1 MVTNEEE
8 FLTYMKVIREEFD
21 FIYQVKSAVANEE
34 WELLR
39 CIVEETPNEVK
50 EALNLAQS
58 KGGVFTTYE
67 NQVMKINPLRR
78 TQGVKRKNL

>member
-8 FLTYMKVIREEFD
+8 FLAYMKVIREEFD

-34 WELLR
+34 WDLLR

-78 TQGVKRKNL
+78 TP

>member
-1 MVTNEEE
+1 MVSGEEE
-8 FLTYMKVIREEFD
+8 FFAYMKVIRDEWD
-21 FIYQVKSAVANEE
+21 FINQVKSAVANEE
-34 WELLR
+34 WEALR
-39 CIVEETPNEVK
+39 CIIEETPNEVK

-78 TQGVKRKNL
+78 CYE

>member
-8 FLTYMKVIREEFD
+8 FLAYMKVVREEFD
-21 FIYQVKSAVANEE
+21 FIQQVKSAVANEE
-34 WELLR
+34 WEALR

-58 KGGVFTTYE
+58 KGGVFTTLE
-67 NQVMKINPLRR
+67 NQAMKINPLRR
-78 TQGVKRKNL
+78 TL

>member
-1 MVTNEEE
+1 MVASEEE
-8 FLTYMKVIREEFD
+8 FLAYMKVIREEFD
-21 FIYQVKSAVANEE
+21 FICQVKSAVANEE
-34 WELLR
+34 WEVLR

-67 NQVMKINPLRR
+67 NQAMKINPLRR
-78 TQGVKRKNL
+78 CYER

>member
-21 FIYQVKSAVANEE
+21 FIQQVKSAVANEE
-34 WELLR
+34 WEVLR

-58 KGGVFTTYE
+58 KGGVFTTLE
-67 NQVMKINPLRR
+67 NQAMKINPLRR
-78 TQGVKRKNL
+78 TP

>member
-1 MVTNEEE
+1 MVASEEE
-8 FLTYMKVIREEFD
+8 FLAYMKVIREEFD
-21 FIYQVKSAVANEE
+21 FICQVKSAVANED
-34 WELLR
+34 WEVLR

-78 TQGVKRKNL
+78 CYER

>member
-8 FLTYMKVIREEFD
+8 FLAYMKVIREEFD
-21 FIYQVKSAVANEE
+21 FIQQVKSAVANEE
-34 WELLR
+34 WEVLR

-58 KGGVFTTYE
+58 KGGVFTTLE
-67 NQVMKINPLRR
+67 NQAMKINPLRR
-78 TQGVKRKNL
+78 AP

>member
-1 MVTNEEE
+1 MVTGEEE
-8 FLTYMKVIREEFD
+8 FLAYMKVIREEFD

-34 WELLR
+34 WEALR

-58 KGGVFTTYE
+58 KGGVFTTRE
-67 NQVMKINPLRR
+67 NQAMKINPLRR
-78 TQGVKRKNL
+78 TP

>member
-1 MVTNEEE
+1 MVSGEEE
-8 FLTYMKVIREEFD
+8 FLAYMKVIRDEWD
-21 FIYQVKSAVANEE
+21 FINQVKSAVANEE
-34 WELLR
+34 WEALR
-39 CIVEETPNEVK
+39 CIIEETPNEVK

-78 TQGVKRKNL
+78 CYE

>member
-1 MVTNEEE
+1 MVTSEEE
-8 FLTYMKVIREEFD
+8 FLAYMKVIREEFD

-34 WELLR
+34 WEVLR

-78 TQGVKRKNL
+78 CYER

>member
-1 MVTNEEE
+1 MVASEEE
-8 FLTYMKVIREEFD
+8 FLAYMKVIREEFD

-78 TQGVKRKNL
+78 TQ

>member
-1 MVTNEEE
+1 MVANEEE
-8 FLTYMKVIREEFD
+8 FLAYMKVIREEFD

-78 TQGVKRKNL
+78 TQ

>member
-1 MVTNEEE
+1 MVASEEE
-8 FLTYMKVIREEFD
+8 FLAYMKVIREEFD

-34 WELLR
+34 WEQLR

-78 TQGVKRKNL
+78 TQ

>member
-1 MVTNEEE
+1 MVTSEEE
-8 FLTYMKVIREEFD
+8 FLAYMKVIREEFD
-21 FIYQVKSAVANEE
+21 FICQVKSAVANEE
-34 WELLR
+34 GEALR

-78 TQGVKRKNL
+78 CYE

>member
-1 MVTNEEE
+1 MVASEEE
-8 FLTYMKVIREEFD
+8 FLAYMKVIREEFD
-21 FIYQVKSAVANEE
+21 FICQVKSAVANEE
-34 WELLR
+34 WEVLR

-78 TQGVKRKNL
+78 CYER

>member
-39 CIVEETPNEVK
+39 CIVEETPNEVAVLFSSFELK
-50 EALNLAQS
+50 KTL
-58 KGGVFTTYE
+58 
-67 NQVMKINPLRR
+67 I
-78 TQGVKRKNL
+78 

>member
-1 MVTNEEE
+1 MVANEED
-8 FLTYMKVIREEFD
+8 FLAYMKVIREEFD

-78 TQGVKRKNL
+78 TQ

>member
-1 MVTNEEE
+1 MVTSEEE
-8 FLTYMKVIREEFD
+8 FLAYMKVIREEFD

-78 TQGVKRKNL
+78 TQ

>member
-78 TQGVKRKNL
+78 TQ

>member
-8 FLTYMKVIREEFD
+8 FLAYMKVIREEFD
-21 FIYQVKSAVANEE
+21 FIQQVKSAVANEE
-34 WELLR
+34 WEVLR

-58 KGGVFTTYE
+58 KGGVFTTLE
-67 NQVMKINPLRR
+67 NQAMKINPLRR
-78 TQGVKRKNL
+78 TP